1 MPGLPSRKKSV
12 TALLTTSEME
22 RLRENFDVYDL
33 VEMLNLSVNDLIDA
47 FDYLIEENEEI
58 LDRIAG

>member
-1 MPGLPSRKKSV
+1 
-12 TALLTTSEME
+12 ME